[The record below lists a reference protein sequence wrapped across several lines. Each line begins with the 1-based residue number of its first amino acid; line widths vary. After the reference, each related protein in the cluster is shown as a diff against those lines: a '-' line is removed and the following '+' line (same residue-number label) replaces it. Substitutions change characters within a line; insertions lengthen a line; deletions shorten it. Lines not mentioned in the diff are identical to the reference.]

1 MATAIG
7 VMPTKEALHFLVN
20 NPHIGYVLVR
30 PNGNVLYGNL
40 ERLCLMLSQF

>member
-7 VMPTKEALHFLVN
+7 VMSVKEALHFLVT
-20 NPHIGYVLVR
+20 NPHIAYILVR

-40 ERLCLMLSQF
+40 EKLAHVLWL